1 MTGAIKATSTTRR
14 AGLARFEKGETMEDQ
29 FRVSRIKMKLRNIER
44 MAREINT
51 NNLAT
56 EQELDDIIKAI
67 DEVYAKVK
75 TVWLK

>member
-1 MTGAIKATSTTRR
+1 
-14 AGLARFEKGETMEDQ
+14 MEDQ

>member
-1 MTGAIKATSTTRR
+1 
-14 AGLARFEKGETMEDQ
+14 LARFEKGETMEDQ